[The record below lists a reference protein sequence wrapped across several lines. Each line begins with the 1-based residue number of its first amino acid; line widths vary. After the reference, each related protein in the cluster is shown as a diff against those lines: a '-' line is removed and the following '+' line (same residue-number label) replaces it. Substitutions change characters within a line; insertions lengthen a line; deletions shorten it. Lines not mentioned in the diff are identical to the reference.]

1 MENAN
6 LRTRCGA
13 ILDHFDRC
21 VAPKLPLLRHQAIH
35 GDFNMGNVLWD
46 DDRESFVGGH
56 VLAGVVDFGD
66 MAFSTLVADIA
77 ANLCSIGLAFITK
90 EDAASVVAPLSQMRE
105 NSFASSTERR
115 ATAAS
120 NGLLRAARLFLDG
133 YQSEIV
139 LERAELEVLGD
150 LWLTRVCCEVV
161 ITAWRVA
168 TGLESPHRSAPETPL
183 FQAQLVLL
191 QDLGPELRKRALTGS
206 PGCLDE
212 CHNYSDI
219 HRKSSSCNKGKSSDK
234 SMDNDGINS
243 NKDEEIDEE
252 DTTASLAAR
261 REAAIGPG
269 SEPLSYSGGNGTG
282 DRIAGSNNNGTTDA
296 NVDKQ
301 AGAVRVE
308 SSFGC
313 WVVEAGKQKKRL
325 LDCYNNVPVVGHAHP
340 RVAAA
345 IAHQARQVPERP

>member
-6 LRTRCGA
+6 LRARCDA

-56 VLAGVVDFGD
+56 VLSGVVDFGD

-90 EDAASVVAPLSQMRE
+90 EDAATEVAPLYQMHE
-105 NSFASSTERR
+105 KSCASSTEPK

-133 YQSEIV
+133 YQSEVV
-139 LERAELEVLGD
+139 LEPAELEVLGD

-168 TGLESPHRSAPETPL
+168 TGLEPPHRSAPETPL

-191 QDLGPELRKRALTGS
+191 QDLGPELRQRALTGC

-219 HRKSSSCNKGKSSDK
+219 HGKSNSCNKGKSSDK
-234 SMDNDGINS
+234 GVGNDIINS
-243 NKDEEIDEE
+243 IEHEGVGEAE
-252 DTTASLAAR
+252 TTAALAAR

-282 DRIAGSNNNGTTDA
+282 DRIANSNNNGTTHA
-296 NVDKQ
+296 NVDRQ
-301 AGAVRVE
+301 AGVVRVE
-308 SSFGC
+308 SGYGC

-325 LDCYNNVPVVGHAHP
+325 LDCYNNVPVEGHAHP

-345 IAHQARQVPERP
+345 IAHQARQVPET